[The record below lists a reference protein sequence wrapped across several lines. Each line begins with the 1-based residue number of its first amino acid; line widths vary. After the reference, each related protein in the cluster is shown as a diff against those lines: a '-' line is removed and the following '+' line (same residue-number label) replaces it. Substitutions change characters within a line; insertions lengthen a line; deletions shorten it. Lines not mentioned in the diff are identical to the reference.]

1 VNLTTHV
8 LDTSRGR
15 PAAGIALRLE
25 REDGGGKWRLVT
37 QGRAD
42 PDGRAGCQV
51 DQAGRYQL
59 HFATGEYFGDN
70 AFYPWVTVTFQIA
83 DPGEH
88 YHVPLLSG
96 PFGYSTY
103 RGS

>member
-1 VNLTTHV
+1 MNLSTHI

-15 PAAGIALRLE
+15 PAGGMAVRLE
-25 REDGGGKWRLVT
+25 REDGNAWRLVT

-42 PDGRAGCQV
+42 PEGRAGCTV
-51 DQAGRYQL
+51 DKAGRYQL
-59 HFATGEYFGDN
+59 HFATGEYFGES
-70 AFYPWVTVTFQIA
+70 AFYPWVTVTFQIN
-83 DPGEH
+83 DPTEH
-88 YHVPLLSG
+88 YHVPLLIS